1 MEGSPSLLEV
11 VLLGLGTVFVG
22 LICLIFIAKLM
33 SFLVRSFGGKKQP
46 KTEKTAPV
54 SAAGNND
61 IPDRGAFVAA
71 ISAAIAT
78 TMGTDVKGLRILSI
92 EKTK

>member
-1 MEGSPSLLEV
+1 MEGSPGLLEV
-11 VLLGLGTVFVG
+11 MLLGLGTVFVG

-33 SFLVRSFGGKKQP
+33 SFLVRSFSKKEQP
-46 KTEKTAPV
+46 KKEKAASV
-54 SAAGNND
+54 AVAGNDD